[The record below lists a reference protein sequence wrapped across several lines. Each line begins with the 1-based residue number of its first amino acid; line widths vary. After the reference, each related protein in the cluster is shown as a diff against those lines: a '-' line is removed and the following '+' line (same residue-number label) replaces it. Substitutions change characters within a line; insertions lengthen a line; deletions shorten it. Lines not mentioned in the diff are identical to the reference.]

1 MQSFLQFIAEAK
13 EIDLDLG
20 AYGSWL
26 NLKTGKVVKVGFE
39 KHTDIDVVKK
49 LGPFDKKFEAEL
61 RLRRLPGGRAGI
73 SMVEKILEKPWAKLT
88 HPVKTQRRWGI
99 QVNKKYI
106 KQLWKWM
113 GPWLKDGRDEVYV
126 DDDRG
131 INLGHFMLDM
141 PGDKRAIKR
150 LMEQVITEAKDID
163 LDPRAYG
170 GWLNVKSGKVVNV
183 GFEKHTA
190 PEVLD
195 KLGFDKEYRAN
206 IGSGFAHEK
215 IMKHPWVKLIYPSKH
230 SRTWAVQANKKF
242 VKQVWKWLGPW
253 LKDTEDRVYV
263 DDDRSLRLGKFDLN
277 LPKDMRA
284 IKQMMEQ
291 YIVEKPVK
299 LHITQLYRG
308 GEDKDIRGLINPSES
323 ELTAYTE
330 RTPNKEVRIL
340 VNKTGKLWVFNATVA
355 LHQEI
360 ITGEGLYKEDL
371 MLGKLEQDNDG
382 WIIQF
387 SKWEGRDKYAKK
399 NKTLAKLMK
408 NKDNEVTIY

>member
-1 MQSFLQFIAEAK
+1 MLSFKQFIAEAK

-26 NLKTGKVVKVGFE
+26 NLKTGKVVNVGFE
-39 KHTDIDVVKK
+39 KHTDIAVVKK
-49 LGPFDKKFEAEL
+49 LGPFDKKFEAEMRLL
-61 RLRRLPGGRAGI
+61 RLPSGRAGI
-73 SMVEKILEKPWAKLT
+73 AMVEKILKKPWAKLT
-88 HPVKTQRRWGI
+88 HPAKPQRRWGI

-163 LDPRAYG
+163 LDLGAYG

-183 GFEKHTA
+183 DFEKHTA

-215 IMKHPWVKLIYPSKH
+215 IMKHPWVKLIYPTKN

-291 YIVEKPVK
+291 VIVEKPVK
-299 LHITQLYRG
+299 LHATLPYRNA
-308 GEDKDIRGLINPSES
+308 EDKDIRGLINPSES

-355 LHQEI
+355 IHQEI

-371 MLGKLEQDNDG
+371 MLGKLEQDKDG

-408 NKDNEVTIY
+408 NKDNEVSTY